1 MINEWM
7 SLIEEPSKGV
17 YAVRMLRVM
26 LCMVSCVV
34 GGVCVLCAVCV
45 VCVACD
51 FCCIA
56 LVGSRVVSWYLR
68 HAIGVGS
75 ARSCTGQ

>member
-1 MINEWM
+1 MD
-7 SLIEEPSKGV
+7 EPNRRAFQRS
-17 YAVRMLRVM
+17 VRSAYVACYVVHGKL
-26 LCMVSCVV
+26 CVV
-34 GGVCVLCAVCV
+34 CGVCVLCAVCV

-51 FCCIA
+51 SCCIV

-68 HAIGVGS
+68 HALGAGS